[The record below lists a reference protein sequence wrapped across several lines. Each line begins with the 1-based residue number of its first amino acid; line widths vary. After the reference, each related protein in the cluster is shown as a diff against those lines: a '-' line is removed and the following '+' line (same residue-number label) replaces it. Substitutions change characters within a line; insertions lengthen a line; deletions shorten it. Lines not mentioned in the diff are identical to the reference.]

1 MSINFIKAREII
13 KNTKVRL
20 KTINSLKERW
30 KNPDFRK
37 RIKGA
42 RVRYWNEYR
51 RKKSMMINRNT

>member
-30 KNPDFRK
+30 KNPDFRE

-51 RKKSMMINRNT
+51 RKKECQ